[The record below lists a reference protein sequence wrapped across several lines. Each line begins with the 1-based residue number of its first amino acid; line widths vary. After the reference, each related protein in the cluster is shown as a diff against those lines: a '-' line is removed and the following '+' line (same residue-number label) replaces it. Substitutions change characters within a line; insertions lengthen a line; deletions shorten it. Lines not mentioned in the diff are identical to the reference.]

1 MKTRVLAVREVPA
14 VPTVSTM
21 ANMTTLTRLTIALA
35 SCAFLPAAT
44 LLAQE
49 RGPAGTVTLS
59 RTDYDRLLDLASRQ
73 PRPPDAAPLP
83 AALTRAEIRA
93 RVDAGAVRAT
103 MTVNGEVFQTGSVKV
118 PLISNATLLDAR
130 STDRPLPLVAEG
142 NAHVAVVTGPASFSA
157 TLEWGTSITA
167 SPGRG
172 SFVLPVPPAGSVT
185 ATFDVPGEQSD
196 LRVTPGLVL
205 RRTSAGGRTTVEAT
219 LDPGSS
225 TQVWWSSR
233 DTGPAATPRDARLL
247 SDVKTL
253 VTIGDADLRLLSLVD
268 VTVVQGEPTEFEVR
282 IPAGYEL
289 AGVTGSSLDRS
300 EQQGQR
306 LILVVSAPSRRRHQF
321 LINLERPTAGGSFK
335 LETGFPTVPAAQRE
349 TGEVA
354 VEGLGTLEISALDP
368 PGLRRMDVREVDQ
381 ALTSVARQSL
391 LSAYRYQRS
400 ATGVPALA
408 LDVTRF
414 PDAAVLAAIAERAVA
429 TTLVTSEGRALTEV
443 SLWLRNRAQP
453 FMKVSLPPG
462 ASMLSVEVAGSP
474 AKPAEG
480 ADGMRV
486 PLLRPG
492 FRPDGPYSV
501 SFVYLHAGAA
511 FAKKGEMQMTLPRMD
526 VPVSVVEWELFL
538 PEHYRADRFSGTAI
552 AADLVGEGLAALAAA
567 ATPVDAIAMGGVVS
581 GQIVG
586 RVLDAQGGVV
596 PGATIVADVSGQ
608 RRTVVTGA
616 DGQYV
621 ISNLPPGPLS
631 VTSQLPGFKTAQ
643 RSLVYDQR
651 PRQIDFQMVIGGVEE
666 TVTVQAEAPLVDMRN
681 TEISQTYTAMSG
693 FANNNRTRDE
703 VSRRAL
709 EQRAQEPSVNVQSLQ
724 RRAAGVLPVRIDVP
738 RAGTSH
744 RFLKPLVV
752 DEETVVQFRYKR
764 R

>member
-1 MKTRVLAVREVPA
+1 MTPLPTLAV
-14 VPTVSTM
+14 
-21 ANMTTLTRLTIALA
+21 ALA
-35 SCAFLPAAT
+35 ALVLLPAAT
-44 LLAQE
+44 LIAQE

-73 PRPPDAAPLP
+73 PRPPDSAPLP
-83 AALTRAEIRA
+83 AALTRADIRA
-93 RVDAGAVRAT
+93 RVDGGAVRAT

-142 NAHVAVVTGPASFSA
+142 NAHIAVVTGPASFSA
-157 TLEWGTSITA
+157 TLEWGTAITA

-219 LDPGSS
+219 LDPGSP

-233 DTGPAATPRDARLL
+233 DTGPATPPRDARLL

-306 LILVVSAPSRRRHQF
+306 LVLVVSAPSRRRHQF
-321 LINLERPTAGGSFK
+321 LINLERPSAGGSFK

-349 TGEVA
+349 TGEIA
-354 VEGLGTLEISALDP
+354 VEGLGTLEISAVDP

-400 ATGVPALA
+400 ATGVLSLA

-414 PDAAVLAAIAERAVA
+414 PDASVLAAIAERAVA

-462 ASMLSVEVAGSP
+462 ASMLSVDVAGSP

-501 SFVYLHAGAA
+501 SFVYLHAGRA
-511 FAKKGEMQMTLPRMD
+511 FAKKGEMQMALPRMD

-538 PEHYRADRFSGTAI
+538 PEQYRADRFAGTAI
-552 AADLVGEGLAALAAA
+552 AAYLVASGLSVPPPSGISVEGFS
-567 ATPVDAIAMGGVVS
+567 MGVVVS

-596 PGATIVADVSGQ
+596 PGATIVAEVSGQ

-621 ISNLPPGPLS
+621 ISNLPSGPLS
-631 VTSQLPGFKTAQ
+631 VTSQLSGFKTAQ

-651 PRQIDFQMVIGGVEE
+651 PRQIDFQMALGGVED
-666 TVTVQAEAPLVDMRN
+666 TVTVQAEAPLVDMR
-681 TEISQTYTAMSG
+681 TAEISQSYIPSG
-693 FANNNRTRDE
+693 GLNNSNARTRDE
-703 VSRRAL
+703 VARRQL

>member
-1 MKTRVLAVREVPA
+1 MTPLPMLAVVLAAYV
-14 VPTVSTM
+14 
-21 ANMTTLTRLTIALA
+21 L
-35 SCAFLPAAT
+35 LPVAT

-59 RTDYDRLLDLASRQ
+59 RTDYDRLLDLAGRQ

-83 AALTRAEIRA
+83 AALTRADISA

-157 TLEWGTSITA
+157 TLEWGTAITA

-172 SFVLPVPPAGSVT
+172 SFVLPVPPAGSVR

-205 RRTSAGGRTTVEAT
+205 RRTSAAGRTTVEAT

-233 DTGPAATPRDARLL
+233 DTGPAAQPRDARLL

-282 IPAGYEL
+282 IPAGFEV

-300 EQQGQR
+300 EQQGPR
-306 LILVVSAPSRRRHQF
+306 LVLVVSAPSRRRHQF
-321 LINLERPTAGGSFK
+321 LINLERPSTGGSFK
-335 LETGFPTVPAAQRE
+335 LETSFPTVPAAQRE

-354 VEGLGTLEISALDP
+354 VEGLGTLEILAMDQ

-381 ALTSVARQSL
+381 ALSSVARQSL

-462 ASMLSVEVAGSP
+462 ASMLSVEVAGAP
-474 AKPAEG
+474 EKPAEG

-501 SFVYLHAGAA
+501 SFVYLHAGPA

-526 VPVSVVEWELFL
+526 VPVSVVEWELFV
-538 PEHYRADRFSGTAI
+538 PAQYRADRFAGTAI
-552 AADLVGEGLAALAAA
+552 AANLVEGGVAVPAPSAI
-567 ATPVDAIAMGGVVS
+567 PVEGFAMGGFVP

-586 RVLDAQGGVV
+586 RVLDAQGHVL
-596 PGATIVADVSGQ
+596 PGATIVAEVAGQ
-608 RRTVVTGA
+608 RQTVVTGA
-616 DGQYV
+616 DGVYV

-631 VTSQLPGFKTAQ
+631 VTSQLSGFKTAQ

-651 PRQIDFQMVIGGVEE
+651 PRQVDFQLALGALEE
-666 TVTVQAEAPLVDMRN
+666 TVTVQAEAPLVDMR
-681 TEISQTYTAMSG
+681 TSEISQSYSQVG
-693 FANNNRTRDE
+693 GLNNNNRTRDE
-703 VSRRAL
+703 VSRRSL
-709 EQRAQEPSVNVQSLQ
+709 EQRAQEPSLNVQSLQ

>member
-1 MKTRVLAVREVPA
+1 MPQVPCMTPLPTLAVVFA
-14 VPTVSTM
+14 AYV
-21 ANMTTLTRLTIALA
+21 L
-35 SCAFLPAAT
+35 LPAAT

-73 PRPPDAAPLP
+73 PRPPDSAPLP
-83 AALTRAEIRA
+83 AALTRADIRA

-205 RRTSAGGRTTVEAT
+205 RRTSAAGRTTVEAT

-233 DTGPAATPRDARLL
+233 DTGPAAPPRDARLL

-306 LILVVSAPSRRRHQF
+306 LVLVVSAPSRRRHQF
-321 LINLERPTAGGSFK
+321 LINLERPSAGGSFK

-349 TGEVA
+349 TGEIA
-354 VEGLGTLEISALDP
+354 VEGLGTLEISAVDP

-462 ASMLSVEVAGSP
+462 ASMLSVEVAGAP
-474 AKPAEG
+474 EKPAEG

-501 SFVYLHAGAA
+501 SFVYLHAGPA

-538 PEHYRADRFSGTAI
+538 PEQYRADRFAGTAI
-552 AADLVGEGLAALAAA
+552 AAYLVESGLAVPAPSAI
-567 ATPVDAIAMGGVVS
+567 PVEGFSMGGVVS

-596 PGATIVADVSGQ
+596 PGATIVAEVSGQ

-616 DGQYV
+616 DGQYI
-621 ISNLPPGPLS
+621 ISNLPSGPLS

-651 PRQIDFQMVIGGVEE
+651 PRQIDFQMALGGVEE
-666 TVTVQAEAPLVDMRN
+666 TITVQAEAPLVDMRSA
-681 TEISQTYTAMSG
+681 EISQTNSIRRVELPTTTERATKSRG
-693 FANNNRTRDE
+693 GSSSNGRR
-703 VSRRAL
+703 SRR
-709 EQRAQEPSVNVQSLQ
+709 
-724 RRAAGVLPVRIDVP
+724 
-738 RAGTSH
+738 
-744 RFLKPLVV
+744 
-752 DEETVVQFRYKR
+752 
-764 R
+764 

>member
-1 MKTRVLAVREVPA
+1 MTSLPTLAVVLAACV
-14 VPTVSTM
+14 
-21 ANMTTLTRLTIALA
+21 L
-35 SCAFLPAAT
+35 LPAAT
-44 LLAQE
+44 LIAQE

-73 PRPPDAAPLP
+73 PRPPDSAPLP
-83 AALTRAEIRA
+83 AALTRADIRA

-233 DTGPAATPRDARLL
+233 DTGPAAPPRDARLL

-306 LILVVSAPSRRRHQF
+306 LVLVVSAPSRRRHQF
-321 LINLERPTAGGSFK
+321 LINLERPSAGGSFK

-349 TGEVA
+349 TGEIA
-354 VEGLGTLEISALDP
+354 VEGLGTLEISAVDP

-462 ASMLSVEVAGSP
+462 ASMLSVDVAGSP

-501 SFVYLHAGAA
+501 SFVYLHAGRA
-511 FAKKGEMQMTLPRMD
+511 FAKKGEMQMALPRMD

-538 PEHYRADRFSGTAI
+538 PEQYRADRFAGTAI
-552 AADLVGEGLAALAAA
+552 AAYLVESGLAVPAPSAI
-567 ATPVDAIAMGGVVS
+567 PVEGFSMGGVAP

-596 PGATIVADVSGQ
+596 PGATIVAEVAGQ

-621 ISNLPPGPLS
+621 ISNLPSGPLS

-651 PRQIDFQMVIGGVEE
+651 PRQIDFQMALGGVEE
-666 TVTVQAEAPLVDMRN
+666 TVTVQAEAPLIDMRSA
-681 TEISQTYTAMSG
+681 EISQNYSH
-693 FANNNRTRDE
+693 
-703 VSRRAL
+703 S
-709 EQRAQEPSVNVQSLQ
+709 
-724 RRAAGVLPVRIDVP
+724 AG
-738 RAGTSH
+738 
-744 RFLKPLVV
+744 
-752 DEETVVQFRYKR
+752 
-764 R
+764 

>member
-1 MKTRVLAVREVPA
+1 MTITTRVLGVQRVPQ
-14 VPTVSTM
+14 VPCRTP
-21 ANMTTLTRLTIALA
+21 LPTIAVVLA
-35 SCAFLPAAT
+35 AYVLLPAAT

-83 AALTRAEIRA
+83 AALTRADISA

-172 SFVLPVPPAGSVT
+172 SFVLPVPPAGSVR

-205 RRTSAGGRTTVEAT
+205 QRTSAGGRTTVEAT

-233 DTGPAATPRDARLL
+233 DTGPAALPRDARLL

-282 IPAGYEL
+282 IPAGYEV

-300 EQQGQR
+300 EQQGPR
-306 LILVVSAPSRRRHQF
+306 LVLVVSAPSRRRHQF
-321 LINLERPTAGGSFK
+321 LINLERPSTGGSFK

-349 TGEVA
+349 TGEIA
-354 VEGLGTLEISALDP
+354 VEGLGTLEISAVDP

-381 ALTSVARQSL
+381 ALSSVARQSL

-462 ASMLSVEVAGSP
+462 ASMLSVEVAGAP
-474 AKPAEG
+474 EKPAEG

-486 PLLRPG
+486 PLLRAG

-501 SFVYLHAGAA
+501 SFVYLHAGPA

-538 PEHYRADRFSGTAI
+538 PEQYRADRFAGTAI
-552 AADLVGEGLAALAAA
+552 AACLVESGLAVPAPSAL
-567 ATPVDAIAMGGVVS
+567 PVEGFSMGGVVP

-596 PGATIVADVSGQ
+596 PGATIVAEVSGQ
-608 RRTVVTGA
+608 RRTAVTGA
-616 DGQYV
+616 DGQYI
-621 ISNLPPGPLS
+621 ISNLPSGPLS
-631 VTSQLPGFKTAQ
+631 VTSQLSGFKTAQ

-651 PRQIDFQMVIGGVEE
+651 PRQIDFQMALGGVEE
-666 TVTVQAEAPLVDMRN
+666 TITVQADAPVIDMRSAE
-681 TEISQTYTAMSG
+681 TSQTFSTAG
-693 FANNNRTRDE
+693 GLPNNNRTRDE
-703 VSRRAL
+703 VSRRQL
-709 EQRAQEPSVNVQSLQ
+709 EQRAQEPSLNVQSLQ

>member
-1 MKTRVLAVREVPA
+1 MTRNNSVVKVQWVPQAVVLAVCV
-14 VPTVSTM
+14 
-21 ANMTTLTRLTIALA
+21 L
-35 SCAFLPAAT
+35 LPAAT
-44 LLAQE
+44 LIAQE

-205 RRTSAGGRTTVEAT
+205 RRTSAAGRTTVEAT

-233 DTGPAATPRDARLL
+233 DTGPAAPPRDARLL
-247 SDVKTL
+247 SDIKTL

-306 LILVVSAPSRRRHQF
+306 LVLVVSAPTRRRHQF
-321 LINLERPTAGGSFK
+321 LINLERPSAGGSFK
-335 LETGFPTVPAAQRE
+335 LETGFPTVPASQRE
-349 TGEVA
+349 TGEIA
-354 VEGLGTLEISALDP
+354 VEGLGTLEISAGDP

-462 ASMLSVEVAGSP
+462 ASMLSVDVAGSP

-492 FRPDGPYSV
+492 FRPALLGIVRLSSRRTRVRQEGRDADGAATNGRAGQRRRMGTLLARAVPGRSIRRNGDRRLSRRERTDGPCTV
-501 SFVYLHAGAA
+501 SDTGRRFLGRRSCARPNRWTRAGRTGRRRAWSNDCRGSLGA
-511 FAKKGEMQMTLPRMD
+511 TANSRHGSGWPIRHLKP
-526 VPVSVVEWELFL
+526 PVRPLVSHQSASRFQ
-538 PEHYRADRFSGTAI
+538 DR
-552 AADLVGEGLAALAAA
+552 AALARLRSAA
-567 ATPVDAIAMGGVVS
+567 STD
-581 GQIVG
+581 
-586 RVLDAQGGVV
+586 
-596 PGATIVADVSGQ
+596 
-608 RRTVVTGA
+608 
-616 DGQYV
+616 
-621 ISNLPPGPLS
+621 
-631 VTSQLPGFKTAQ
+631 
-643 RSLVYDQR
+643 
-651 PRQIDFQMVIGGVEE
+651 
-666 TVTVQAEAPLVDMRN
+666 
-681 TEISQTYTAMSG
+681 
-693 FANNNRTRDE
+693 
-703 VSRRAL
+703 
-709 EQRAQEPSVNVQSLQ
+709 
-724 RRAAGVLPVRIDVP
+724 
-738 RAGTSH
+738 
-744 RFLKPLVV
+744 
-752 DEETVVQFRYKR
+752 
-764 R
+764 

>member
-1 MKTRVLAVREVPA
+1 MTIKIRVRGLPRVPQVPCMTPLPTLAVVLAAYV
-14 VPTVSTM
+14 
-21 ANMTTLTRLTIALA
+21 L
-35 SCAFLPAAT
+35 LPVAT

-83 AALTRAEIRA
+83 AALTRADISA

-172 SFVLPVPPAGSVT
+172 SFVLPVPPAGSVR

-205 RRTSAGGRTTVEAT
+205 RRTSAAGRTTVEAT

-233 DTGPAATPRDARLL
+233 DTAPATPPRDARLL

-282 IPAGYEL
+282 IPAGFEV

-300 EQQGQR
+300 EQQGPR
-306 LILVVSAPSRRRHQF
+306 LVLVVSAPSRRRHQF
-321 LINLERPTAGGSFK
+321 LINLERPSTGGSFK

-354 VEGLGTLEISALDP
+354 VEGVGTLEIFAMDQ

-381 ALTSVARQSL
+381 ALSSVARQSL

-462 ASMLSVEVAGSP
+462 ASMLSVEVAGAP
-474 AKPAEG
+474 EKPAEG
-480 ADGMRV
+480 ADGLRV

-501 SFVYLHAGAA
+501 SFVYLHAGPA

-526 VPVSVVEWELFL
+526 VPVSVVEWELFV
-538 PEHYRADRFSGTAI
+538 PEQYRADRFAGTAI
-552 AADLVGEGLAALAAA
+552 DANLVGGGVAVPAPSAIPVEGF
-567 ATPVDAIAMGGVVS
+567 AMGGFVP

-586 RVLDAQGGVV
+586 RVLDAQGHVL
-596 PGATIVADVSGQ
+596 PGATIVAEVAGQ
-608 RRTVVTGA
+608 RQTVVTGA
-616 DGQYV
+616 DGVYV

-631 VTSQLPGFKTAQ
+631 VTSQLSGFKTAQ

-651 PRQIDFQMVIGGVEE
+651 PRQIDFQLALGAQQE
-666 TVTVQAEAPLVDMRN
+666 TVTVQAEAPLVDMR
-681 TEISQTYTAMSG
+681 TSEIGQSYSPMG
-693 FANNNRTRDE
+693 GLNNNNRTRDE
-703 VSRRAL
+703 VSRRSL
-709 EQRAQEPSVNVQSLQ
+709 EQRAQEPSLNVQSLQ

>member
-1 MKTRVLAVREVPA
+1 MTIKTRGLGVPRVPQVPCMTLLPTLAVVLAAYV
-14 VPTVSTM
+14 
-21 ANMTTLTRLTIALA
+21 L
-35 SCAFLPAAT
+35 LPVAT

-83 AALTRAEIRA
+83 AALTRADISA
-93 RVDAGAVRAT
+93 RVDGGAVRAT

-172 SFVLPVPPAGSVT
+172 SFVLPVPPAGSVR

-205 RRTSAGGRTTVEAT
+205 RRTSAAGRTTVEAT

-233 DTGPAATPRDARLL
+233 DTAPATPPRDARLL

-282 IPAGYEL
+282 IPAGFEV

-300 EQQGQR
+300 EQQGPR
-306 LILVVSAPSRRRHQF
+306 LVLVVSAPSRRRHQF
-321 LINLERPTAGGSFK
+321 LINLERPSTGGSFK

-354 VEGLGTLEISALDP
+354 VEGVGTLEIFAMDQ

-381 ALTSVARQSL
+381 ALSSVARQSL

-462 ASMLSVEVAGSP
+462 ASMLSVEVAGAP
-474 AKPAEG
+474 EKPAEG
-480 ADGMRV
+480 ADGLRV

-501 SFVYLHAGAA
+501 SFVYLHAGPA

-526 VPVSVVEWELFL
+526 VPVSVVEWELFV
-538 PEHYRADRFSGTAI
+538 PEQYRADRFAGTAI
-552 AADLVGEGLAALAAA
+552 DANLVGGGVAVPAPSAIPVEGF
-567 ATPVDAIAMGGVVS
+567 AMGGFVP

-586 RVLDAQGGVV
+586 RVLDAQGHVL
-596 PGATIVADVSGQ
+596 PGATIVAEVAGQ
-608 RRTVVTGA
+608 RQTVVTGA
-616 DGQYV
+616 DGVYV

-631 VTSQLPGFKTAQ
+631 VTSQLSGFKTAQ

-651 PRQIDFQMVIGGVEE
+651 PRQIDFQLALGAQQE
-666 TVTVQAEAPLVDMRN
+666 TVTVQAEAPLVDMRSS
-681 TEISQTYTAMSG
+681 EISQSYSPVDG
-693 FANNNRTRDE
+693 LNNNNRTRDE
-703 VSRRAL
+703 VSRRSL
-709 EQRAQEPSVNVQSLQ
+709 EQRAQEPSLNVQSLQ

-752 DEETVVQFRYKR
+752 DEETVVRFRYKR

>member
-1 MKTRVLAVREVPA
+1 M
-14 VPTVSTM
+14 
-21 ANMTTLTRLTIALA
+21 
-35 SCAFLPAAT
+35 
-44 LLAQE
+44 
-49 RGPAGTVTLS
+49 TLS

-73 PRPPDAAPLP
+73 PRPPDSAPLP
-83 AALTRAEIRA
+83 AALTRADIRA

-219 LDPGSS
+219 LNPGSS

-233 DTGPAATPRDARLL
+233 DTGPAAPPRDARLL

-268 VTVVQGEPTEFEVR
+268 ITVVQGEPTEFEVR

-306 LILVVSAPSRRRHQF
+306 LVLVVSAPSRRRHQF
-321 LINLERPTAGGSFK
+321 LINLERPSAGGSFK

-349 TGEVA
+349 TGEIA
-354 VEGLGTLEISALDP
+354 VEGLGTLEISAVDP

-400 ATGVPALA
+400 ATGVPSLA

-462 ASMLSVEVAGSP
+462 ASMLSVDVAGSP

-501 SFVYLHAGAA
+501 SFVYLHAGRA
-511 FAKKGEMQMTLPRMD
+511 FAKKGEMQMALPRMD

-538 PEHYRADRFSGTAI
+538 PEQYRADRFAGTAI
-552 AADLVGEGLAALAAA
+552 AAYLVESGLAVLA
-567 ATPVDAIAMGGVVS
+567 PSAIPAEGFSMGGVDPAKS
-581 GQIVG
+581 
-586 RVLDAQGGVV
+586 LDACW
-596 PGATIVADVSGQ
+596 TH
-608 RRTVVTGA
+608 
-616 DGQYV
+616 
-621 ISNLPPGPLS
+621 
-631 VTSQLPGFKTAQ
+631 
-643 RSLVYDQR
+643 
-651 PRQIDFQMVIGGVEE
+651 
-666 TVTVQAEAPLVDMRN
+666 
-681 TEISQTYTAMSG
+681 
-693 FANNNRTRDE
+693 
-703 VSRRAL
+703 RAASCL
-709 EQRAQEPSVNVQSLQ
+709 EQRSSQKSRDNAGQSSQERMASTSSQTSRPALCQSPVSFQDSRPRSARSFTISGRARSIFKWRLGGWRRRSRCRLRRRSWTCEARRPARPPIRRVEQ
-724 RRAAGVLPVRIDVP
+724 QQPNARRSLSAAARATGAGAVAERAEPPAARRRRAAGPHR
-738 RAGTSH
+738 RAPCWHLAPIPQAARRRRGNGGA
-744 RFLKPLVV
+744 
-752 DEETVVQFRYKR
+752 VQIQRDADRYR
-764 R
+764 PFFIYS

>member
-1 MKTRVLAVREVPA
+1 MTPLPTLAVVLAVCV
-14 VPTVSTM
+14 
-21 ANMTTLTRLTIALA
+21 L
-35 SCAFLPAAT
+35 LPAAT

-73 PRPPDAAPLP
+73 PRPPDSAPLP
-83 AALTRAEIRA
+83 AALTRADIRA

-233 DTGPAATPRDARLL
+233 DTGPAAPPRDARLL

-306 LILVVSAPSRRRHQF
+306 LVLVVSAPSRRRHQF
-321 LINLERPTAGGSFK
+321 LINLERPSAGGSFK

-349 TGEVA
+349 TGEIA
-354 VEGLGTLEISALDP
+354 VEGLGTLEISAVDP

-462 ASMLSVEVAGSP
+462 ASMLSVDVAGSP

-501 SFVYLHAGAA
+501 SFVYLHAGRA
-511 FAKKGEMQMTLPRMD
+511 FAKKGEMQMALPRMD

-538 PEHYRADRFSGTAI
+538 PEQYRADRFAGTAI
-552 AADLVGEGLAALAAA
+552 AAYLVESGLAVPAPSAI
-567 ATPVDAIAMGGVVS
+567 PVEGFSMGGVVS

-596 PGATIVADVSGQ
+596 PGATIVAEVSGQ

-621 ISNLPPGPLS
+621 ISNLPSGPLS

-651 PRQIDFQMVIGGVEE
+651 PRQIDFQMALGGVEE
-666 TVTVQAEAPLVDMRN
+666 TVTVQAEAPLIDMRSA
-681 TEISQTYTAMSG
+681 EISQNLPFAGLNNSG
-693 FANNNRTRDE
+693 RTRDE
-703 VSRRAL
+703 VARRQL

>member
-1 MKTRVLAVREVPA
+1 MTITTKVLGVQRVPQVPCMAPLPTLAVVLAAYV
-14 VPTVSTM
+14 
-21 ANMTTLTRLTIALA
+21 L
-35 SCAFLPAAT
+35 LPAAT

-83 AALTRAEIRA
+83 AALTRADISA
-93 RVDAGAVRAT
+93 RVDAGVVRAT

-130 STDRPLPLVAEG
+130 STDRPLPLVTEG

-157 TLEWGTSITA
+157 ILEWGTSITA

-172 SFVLPVPPAGSVT
+172 SFVLPVPPAGSVR

-196 LRVTPGLVL
+196 LRITPGLVL
-205 RRTSAGGRTTVEAT
+205 RRTSAAGRTTVEAT

-233 DTGPAATPRDARLL
+233 DTGPAAPPRDARLL

-253 VTIGDADLRLLSLVD
+253 ITIGDADLRLLSLVD
-268 VTVVQGEPTEFEVR
+268 ITVVQGEPAEFEVW

-321 LINLERPTAGGSFK
+321 LINLERPSAGGSFK

-349 TGEVA
+349 TGEIA
-354 VEGLGTLEISALDP
+354 VEGLGTLEISAVDP

-381 ALTSVARQSL
+381 ALSSVARQSL

-462 ASMLSVEVAGSP
+462 ASMLSVEVAGAP
-474 AKPAEG
+474 EKPAEG

-486 PLLRPG
+486 PLLRAG

-501 SFVYLHAGAA
+501 SFVYLHAGPA

-526 VPVSVVEWELFL
+526 VPVSVVEWELFV
-538 PEHYRADRFSGTAI
+538 PEQYRADRFAGTAI
-552 AADLVGEGLAALAAA
+552 AAYLVESGLAVPPPPAI
-567 ATPVDAIAMGGVVS
+567 PVEGFSMGGVVS

-596 PGATIVADVSGQ
+596 PGATIVAEVSGQ

-616 DGQYV
+616 DGQYI
-621 ISNLPPGPLS
+621 ISNLPSGPLS

-651 PRQIDFQMVIGGVEE
+651 PRQIDFQMALGGVEE
-666 TVTVQAEAPLVDMRN
+666 TVTVQAEAPLVDMRSAE
-681 TEISQTYTAMSG
+681 TSQTFSTCGWVA
-693 FANNNRTRDE
+693 E
-703 VSRRAL
+703 
-709 EQRAQEPSVNVQSLQ
+709 
-724 RRAAGVLPVRIDVP
+724 
-738 RAGTSH
+738 
-744 RFLKPLVV
+744 
-752 DEETVVQFRYKR
+752 
-764 R
+764 